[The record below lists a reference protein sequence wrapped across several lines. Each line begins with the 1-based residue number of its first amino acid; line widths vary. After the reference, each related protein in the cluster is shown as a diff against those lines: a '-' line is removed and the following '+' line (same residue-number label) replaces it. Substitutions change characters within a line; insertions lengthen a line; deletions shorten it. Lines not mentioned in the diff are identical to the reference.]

1 MLLPKEASEM
11 ISYPANSGF
20 MRPNAEPERIST
32 RLAIALV
39 GCLSLTLWS
48 ALVLLAA
55 RLV

>member
-1 MLLPKEASEM
+1 M

-20 MRPNAEPERIST
+20 MQPNAGQDRISA
-32 RLAIALV
+32 RLAIAVV

-48 ALVLLAA
+48 ALALLAA